1 MRTASSLPL
10 LLDLDTTL
18 AGGRDA
24 TFRAAVADFL
34 AFAPCPRT
42 TPSG

>member
-10 LLDLDTTL
+10 LLDLDSIL
-18 AGGRDA
+18 AGGGDA

-34 AFAPCPRT
+34 TLHTLPAHDAE
-42 TPSG
+42 